1 MQSLKQVK
9 LKAGQIVLLRAD
21 FNVPI
26 VSGRIKDT
34 FRIDKTLPTID
45 HLRAKK
51 ARIFIVSHLGSDGKE
66 SLKPVFSYLKKKYKD
81 VAFAETIDGAYEKLS
96 GASPGGIVLLENL
109 RAFPGETANDARFG
123 QELAVLADFYV
134 NDAFSVSHRKH
145 ASIMRPPE
153 YLPAYAGFQLE
164 AEVKN
169 LSGVMTKPAHPFVF
183 ILGGAK
189 FDTKLPLIKKFLKIA
204 DTVFIGG
211 ALANNFFRALGY
223 EVGESLV
230 DDDTVPLLSLLKNK
244 TIVIPAD
251 VVAVEKGEARNC
263 GAGEVYK
270 KEKILDIGT
279 ESTDDLIEILSKAKT
294 VLWNGPL
301 GWYEGGYDGATK
313 KILKALAKQPK
324 TKTIIGGGDTALL
337 VNKMKLEDKLGFVS
351 TGGGAALEFLAK
363 GSLPG
368 IKVLEQEKK

>member
-1 MQSLKQVK
+1 MNSLKQLK
-9 LKAGQIVLLRAD
+9 AKAGQIVLLRAD

-26 VSGRIKDT
+26 ANGKIKDA
-34 FRIDKTLPTID
+34 FRIEKTLPTID
-45 HLRAKK
+45 YLRTKK
-51 ARIFIVSHLGSDGKE
+51 LRILIVSHLGSDGKE

-96 GASPGGIVLLENL
+96 GAAPSGIVLLENL

-123 QELAVLADFYV
+123 QELAALADVYV

-145 ASIMRPPE
+145 ASVMRPPE
-153 YLPAYAGFQLE
+153 YLPSYAGFQLE
-164 AEVKN
+164 AEVKH
-169 LSGVMTKPAHPFVF
+169 LTGVMTKPAHPFVF

-230 DDDTVPLLSLLKNK
+230 DDDTMPLLPLLKNK
-244 TIVIPAD
+244 AIIIPAD

-270 KEKILDIGT
+270 KEKILDIGK
-279 ESTDDLIEILSKAKT
+279 ESTDDLIKILSKAKT

-337 VNKMKLEDKLGFVS
+337 VHKMKLDDKLGFVS
-351 TGGGAALEFLAK
+351 TGGGATLEFLAK
-363 GSLPG
+363 GTLPG
-368 IKVLEQEKK
+368 IQAMKS